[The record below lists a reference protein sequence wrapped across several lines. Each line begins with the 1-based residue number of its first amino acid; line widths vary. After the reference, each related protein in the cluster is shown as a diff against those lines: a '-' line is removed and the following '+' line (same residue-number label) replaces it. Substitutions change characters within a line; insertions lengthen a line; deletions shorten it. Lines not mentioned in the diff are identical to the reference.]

1 MEWLEYYEALLKNR
15 LITPIWKEVLS
26 LLEGEIENVS
36 GKDDYLV
43 LLSILFSLVDEG
55 NICMSLNKDRLLNK
69 WSEKLEQT
77 KVLLTD
83 LGKFDIESYAK
94 VVFKSNDVIINKLG
108 SLNEKTLPTL
118 IGENKLFIIR
128 DNWLYIKKF
137 DVARN
142 LLLSSIDRL
151 FNKEFDNPSFDYK
164 DSVNKNLPKKFELK
178 QGQENVV
185 LVGLKRNLV
194 ITGGPGTGKTTSI
207 LFLLLGLLISK
218 QYKEVY
224 LLAPSGKAASRMK
237 DSIKGGLGVLSDD
250 FKTRYKDI
258 IDRIANLKRST
269 IHSALG
275 IDRETNAFKYNKKH
289 KLLDNSIYIIDEASM
304 IDTCL
309 FASLLSAIPDDAR
322 VFIMGD
328 KDQLPSVDAGAVFGD
343 LLVKQSLVK
352 NGNICKLGEAVR
364 FKKGSPVYELANAV
378 NNDDVI
384 LPYLPWKNEKL
395 SIQETLDPNENGISE
410 EEQIKRSNP
419 VYYYLNPLDD
429 EKISEK
435 EIIKEAVINFGKEF
449 YSPLQA
455 MCTDIDSTDTKNFDK
470 IFDESVLKASI
481 LCAENEGVRGVKTI
495 NRIAK
500 SLFIDKT
507 KYTSVDGFYP
517 GELMMINKNNKLL
530 DLSNGDSGILVTFK
544 GDKTLYFM
552 LKKDSELIKN
562 ERKIE
567 DKIFKLG
574 GYLFYPFRL
583 ITRSEIDDAYAI
595 TIHKSQGSDYKNILV
610 ILPTKKG
617 HPLLN
622 RQIVYTAITRT
633 KGNTYILSNQD
644 RIKDA
649 KETVVKRDTNID

>member
-1 MEWLEYYEALLKNR
+1 M
-15 LITPIWKEVLS
+15 
-26 LLEGEIENVS
+26 
-36 GKDDYLV
+36 
-43 LLSILFSLVDEG
+43 
-55 NICMSLNKDRLLNK
+55 
-69 WSEKLEQT
+69 
-77 KVLLTD
+77 
-83 LGKFDIESYAK
+83 
-94 VVFKSNDVIINKLG
+94 
-108 SLNEKTLPTL
+108 
-118 IGENKLFIIR
+118 
-128 DNWLYIKKF
+128 
-137 DVARN
+137 
-142 LLLSSIDRL
+142 
-151 FNKEFDNPSFDYK
+151 
-164 DSVNKNLPKKFELK
+164 
-178 QGQENVV
+178 
-185 LVGLKRNLV
+185 
-194 ITGGPGTGKTTSI
+194 
-207 LFLLLGLLISK
+207 
-218 QYKEVY
+218 
-224 LLAPSGKAASRMK
+224 
-237 DSIKGGLGVLSDD
+237 
-250 FKTRYKDI
+250 
-258 IDRIANLKRST
+258 
-269 IHSALG
+269 
-275 IDRETNAFKYNKKH
+275 
-289 KLLDNSIYIIDEASM
+289 
-304 IDTCL
+304 
-309 FASLLSAIPDDAR
+309 
-322 VFIMGD
+322 
-328 KDQLPSVDAGAVFGD
+328 
-343 LLVKQSLVK
+343 
-352 NGNICKLGEAVR
+352 
-364 FKKGSPVYELANAV
+364 ANAV